1 MCNNLQLPIKVIIL
15 LLAISRFKEMNR
27 INFEELWN
35 FKIFSVENRDIFVS
49 NISVALV
56 FLIVGIFLYRKV
68 ISGAFKYLIQKK
80 FKSNESDLYLLQKVI
95 GYMLFLIYI
104 CFVLNIANIP
114 FTAFAFLGGAVA
126 LSIGLGAQS
135 LVSDFLNGFLVILDK
150 SVTVGNIVK
159 IDNVIGKI
167 ESIGIR
173 YTKIRTSENTEF
185 IIPNNSIINTRM
197 TKFPSDKTLL
207 KAKIYLKIE
216 NKNLKIEDIEEKI
229 IEALN
234 TIPELSEK
242 LPPELYF
249 IEISQKTYKYQ
260 LNYYPKDFGKYNRE
274 YIQNLV
280 NHKLIEL
287 LPNIEIKLPQ

>member
-1 MCNNLQLPIKVIIL
+1 MDKIT
-15 LLAISRFKEMNR
+15 
-27 INFEELWN
+27 FEELWHY
-35 FKIFSVENRDIFVS
+35 KIFSVENKEILVS

-56 FLIVGIFLYRKV
+56 FLIVGIYLYKKV
-68 ISGAFKYLIQKK
+68 IASAFRYLIQKQ
-80 FKSNESDLYLLQKVI
+80 FKSNESDLYLLQKII
-95 GYMLFLIYI
+95 GYILLLIYI

-135 LVSDFLNGFLVILDK
+135 LISDFLNGFLVILDE
-150 SVTVGNIVK
+150 SVTIGNIVK

-173 YTKIRTSENTEF
+173 YTKIRTSDNIEF
-185 IIPNNSIINTRM
+185 IVPNNSIINSKI
-197 TKFPSDKTLL
+197 TKFPSDKILL
-207 KAKIYLKIE
+207 RAKIYLKID
-216 NKNLKIEDIEEKI
+216 NKNFKVNDIEQKI
-229 IEALN
+229 LEALN
-234 TIPELSEK
+234 TIPQLSEK
-242 LPPELYF
+242 FPPELYF